1 MTVSPSTRQAR
12 EMVLNTIIEDMQVT
26 PSATQVPVSTGSSS
40 SNYERKRQVRHFDDL
55 YDATDSETEY
65 GDGCPSRHKS
75 RPAKHAVS
83 LVRGPVSAVGSRNRY
98 PRLSIPPVIMGSAM
112 ESRHKKSSVPPTP
125 PTKIPVSPAVLSMLP
140 QSVPALHAPPSLD
153 GSSVSSD
160 QISNNSTPVT
170 PEIHAAPESQWNS
183 QHVRVDSDPDMAQN
197 TAPTNVSNPDVNIA
211 IEGRQEDWERVIAS
225 FPHIP
230 RAVGNTVSESVN
242 IIIDG
247 PIARTESPSES
258 GVTLPEDAMAT
269 LRHIPLDITPD
280 PWSETSENNDEMW
293 QLSGPSSRPRSAD
306 DTTPASNL
314 SGYSF
319 TNLSIPSP
327 GGFFSSLGPRARHTW
342 SFPKWNN
349 TPTSDMAEYFYI
361 DQRNEGG
368 GEIVEQIIE
377 CGERVSADDQPT
389 ARQSA
394 YNPPTAIRIPSDA
407 TPERSDSYD
416 GPLSPG
422 IQSVQEI
429 LKSDRTYE
437 YDESYEEE
445 LKKRALANLDRTS
458 VWLAAQTSYL
468 AALRDTNPVNEV
480 NEEAAK
486 VHTDND
492 ALSSPDAA
500 PKKSVRFAE
509 AAADTTIPPPP
520 SSANKDSIY
529 WKGFKSVLSRTRHLD
544 AFIHG
549 NARFDAVQSV
559 RLGLPDRHIDG
570 LMGKYELIAHER
582 PPYKGPFSQA
592 PRNSVLETVL
602 AEKAQFARIE
612 KEQTILFQLCQ
623 SMWAMDALRYLNGG
637 SLISSPA
644 SKRLSKATANL
655 GSPESAGKRRIR
667 VLDLGGQSDCEWAW
681 HLANDYRNVK
691 IYTVVTKQQAVN
703 NGIKGPANHRTV
715 SVPYLWKLPFRDNQ
729 FDIISARSLHAL
741 LRTESPMGETMDEY
755 DLCLKECYRCLKP
768 GGYLEFFVMDAEI
781 TRAGPYAS
789 ATSIEFSFN
798 LKTRGYDPKATK
810 SFLTRLRRG
819 AFTDIKRAWMFLPMG
834 VEPTKPEPPRE
845 TPEPRIPSQV
855 LEQEAVQGPVGSTA
869 DIASMTGLLGG
880 WMWEKW
886 LLKLQM
892 EMGRGRERALEG
904 IGSVFDEG
912 RKNGAGWTCL
922 CGWAMKPKR
931 LREAEVAVTR

>member
-1 MTVSPSTRQAR
+1 
-12 EMVLNTIIEDMQVT
+12 MVAD
-26 PSATQVPVSTGSSS
+26 PRVPVNICRFYHFHILICFLAVPASTDNFI
-40 SNYERKRQVRHFDDL
+40 SNREQNRESRQFDDL

-65 GDGCPSRHKS
+65 SDGCDSSHKS
-75 RPAKHAVS
+75 PSTKLTASTARSPI
-83 LVRGPVSAVGSRNRY
+83 GPVGSRKRY
-98 PRLSIPPVIMGSAM
+98 PRLSIPSVNIAFAM
-112 ESRHKKSSVPPTP
+112 DSRHKKSSVPPTP
-125 PTKIPVSPAVLSMLP
+125 PSKIPVSPAVLSMLP
-140 QSVPALHAPPSLD
+140 QTVPALHAPPSLD
-153 GSSVSSD
+153 GSSISSD
-160 QISNNSTPVT
+160 QVSNNSTPVT
-170 PEIHAAPESQWNS
+170 PEIHAAPDNQWHGQQVQLGS
-183 QHVRVDSDPDMAQN
+183 DSDVDQN
-197 TAPTNVSNPDVNIA
+197 TAPTNTSEPDVDIA
-211 IEGRQEDWERVIAS
+211 IEGGQEDWERVIAS
-225 FPHIP
+225 FPQIP
-230 RAVGNTVSESVN
+230 RRAGNTASESVT
-242 IIIDG
+242 IMIDG
-247 PIARTESPSES
+247 PMARTESPSER
-258 GVTLPEDAMAT
+258 GVALPEDAMVT
-269 LRHIPLDITPD
+269 LRHIPLDSTPD

-293 QLSGPSSRPRSAD
+293 QLSAPSSRPRSAAD
-306 DTTPASNL
+306 STPASNL

-342 SFPKWNN
+342 SFPKWNS

-361 DQRNEGG
+361 DRKDEGG
-368 GEIVEQIIE
+368 GDIVEQIVE
-377 CGERVSADDQPT
+377 CGERISADDQPT

-394 YNPPTAIRIPSDA
+394 YNPPTAIRIPSQS
-407 TPERSDSYD
+407 TTGIRDSYD

-429 LKSDRTYE
+429 VKSDGKYE

-480 NEEAAK
+480 SEEAGK
-486 VHTDND
+486 VDNGND
-492 ALSSPDAA
+492 ALSSPYTA
-500 PKKSVRFAE
+500 PKKSVRFVD
-509 AAADTTIPPPP
+509 AAAGSANAPPP
-520 SSANKDSIY
+520 SSASKDSIY
-529 WKGFKSVLSRTRHLD
+529 WKGFKSVLSQTRHLD

-559 RLGLPDRHIDG
+559 RIGLPDRHIDG

-602 AEKAQFARIE
+602 VEKAQFARVE
-612 KEQTILFQLCQ
+612 KEQRVLFQLCQ
-623 SMWAMDALRYLNGG
+623 SMWAMDAMRYLNGG

-644 SKRLSKATANL
+644 SKRLSKATAAL
-655 GSPESAGKRRIR
+655 GSPASAGKRRIR
-667 VLDLGGQSDCEWAW
+667 VLDLGGQPDCEWAW

-691 IYTVVTKQQAVN
+691 LYTVVTKQQAVN
-703 NGIKGPANHRTV
+703 NGIKGPANHRRV
-715 SVPYLWKLPFRDNQ
+715 SVPHVWKLPFRDNQ

-741 LRTESPMGETMDEY
+741 LKTDNPLGETTDEY

-781 TRAGPYAS
+781 ARAGPYAS

-798 LKTRGYDPKATK
+798 LKSRGYDPQATK
-810 SFLTRLRRG
+810 SFLTKLRKG

-834 VEPTKPEPPRE
+834 VEPTKAEPPRE

-855 LEQEAVQGPVGSTA
+855 LEREAVQGPVGSTS

-892 EMGRGRERALEG
+892 EMGRERGRLLEG

-931 LREAEVAVTR
+931 PSEAEGIVKGPHAR